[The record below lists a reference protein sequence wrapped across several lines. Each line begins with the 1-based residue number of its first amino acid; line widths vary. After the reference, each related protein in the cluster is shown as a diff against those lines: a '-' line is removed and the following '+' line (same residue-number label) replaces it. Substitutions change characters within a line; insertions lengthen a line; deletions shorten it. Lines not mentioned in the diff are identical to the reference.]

1 MRKGIIALIL
11 AMAIVA
17 LSGAASAWTITGD
30 QTYCFTDAKTV
41 NTPNQVLYTS
51 SAFQDLKANGV
62 LRAEADLQNWQ
73 SQYYNPTS
81 RYATVATAAIQ
92 TGESSISVESCKI
105 VDECDEQIAVDKFTF
120 SNEIQSAVHFQA
132 LEGTLDSAV
141 SDLTQ
146 NAYSKGTAYTDFA
159 KITEVDSFV
168 GSGSGTSGVS
178 WIKAGNM
185 WVNDGTGNYVPSVDV
200 KEGTLG
206 YKAGSEACV
215 YKEGNTDDLAL
226 ISASAWVGGDVLG
239 KALHLNDPTAS
250 TRDFAGVFI
259 SGDFQ
264 WDARLDQD
272 PYVCPA

>member
-17 LSGAASAWTITGD
+17 LSGAASAWSIEGS
-30 QTYCFTDAKTV
+30 QEYKFTDAKTV
-41 NTPNQVLYTS
+41 NTPTSVVYSS
-51 SAFQDLKANGV
+51 SAFQDLKANGI

-81 RYATVATAAIQ
+81 SYATVATAAIQ
-92 TGESSISVESCKI
+92 SGESCITLAPATI
-105 VDECDEQIAVDKFTF
+105 VDECGEYIAVDKFTF
-120 SNEIQSAVHFQA
+120 NNEIQSAVHFQA
-132 LEGTLDSAV
+132 IEGTLDSAV
-141 SDLTQ
+141 SDLTG

-159 KITEVDSFV
+159 KIQEVDSFV
-168 GSGSGTSGVS
+168 GSGSGVS
-178 WIKAGNM
+178 NVGWIKAGNM
-185 WVNDGTGNYVPSVDV
+185 YVNDGTGKYVPSVDV

-206 YKAGSEACV
+206 YKAGSDACV

-239 KALHLNDPTAS
+239 KALHLNDPTPA

-272 PYVCPA
+272 PYTII

>member
-51 SAFQDLKANGV
+51 SAFQDLKANGI

-81 RYATVATAAIQ
+81 PYATVASAAIQ
-92 TGESSISVESCKI
+92 SGTSSISVESCKI
-105 VDECDEQIAVDKFTF
+105 VNECDEEIAVDKFTF
-120 SNEIQSAVHFQA
+120 DNEIQSAIHFQA

-159 KITEVDSFV
+159 KITEVDQFV
-168 GSGSGTSGVS
+168 GNSDNTGVS
-178 WIKAGNM
+178 WVKAGNM
-185 WVNDGTGNYVPSVDV
+185 WVPDGKGGYQPGADI

-206 YKAGSEACV
+206 YKAGSDVCV
-215 YKEGNTDDLAL
+215 YKEGRTDDLAL

-239 KALHLNDPTAS
+239 KALHLNEPTQNDAG
-250 TRDFAGVFI
+250 DFAGVFI
-259 SGDFQ
+259 AGNFQ

-272 PYVCPA
+272 PYTCPV